1 MASLLLLFRAIMFSA
16 SDCGI
21 YAISEES
28 GFDLKRKKG
37 ATPCEYYYYLSG
49 GAHEI
54 FNNYEGRLQ
63 INSVLCII

>member
-1 MASLLLLFRAIMFSA
+1 MFSA

-21 YAISEES
+21 YAISEEW

-37 ATPCEYYYYLSG
+37 ATPCEYYYYLSS

-54 FNNYEGRLQ
+54 FYERRLQ
-63 INSVLCII
+63 INSVLRII